1 MCFYIR
7 CDANPDCPED
17 GSDENDCQVMRLQKG
32 YNKKYSPEKNTT
44 VLIDIE
50 VKDIK
55 LINELESDYTLLV
68 KVTLKWFDP
77 RITFKNLKKSH
88 YENQLGPTEIDT
100 IWTPELLFLHSNE
113 IYIKAGE
120 QKEGIDGTVRVH
132 REGLPQLNELTEINE
147 DYLYPGND
155 NPISMVNYHVIKLG
169 CKFDLRMYVIH
180 IYYYY
185 IFVQLIFCPDLSR
198 HFLKK
203 IFNFLGILLILK
215 NVQLIYLDQVST
227 TNNLF

>member
-1 MCFYIR
+1 MNLHVINMEIVFQWKKGTMMLIPFFFHLLIISLYFSCSFFFYILLLLSSTIFFLYYTFSIFFFIFLLLSIMIFHLCFYIR

-132 REGLPQLNELTEINE
+132 REGLPQPRNSL
-147 DYLYPGND
+147 
-155 NPISMVNYHVIKLG
+155 
-169 CKFDLRMYVIH
+169 
-180 IYYYY
+180 
-185 IFVQLIFCPDLSR
+185 
-198 HFLKK
+198 
-203 IFNFLGILLILK
+203 
-215 NVQLIYLDQVST
+215 
-227 TNNLF
+227 

>member
-1 MCFYIR
+1 MIFHLCFYIR

-132 REGLPQLNELTEINE
+132 
-147 DYLYPGND
+147 
-155 NPISMVNYHVIKLG
+155 
-169 CKFDLRMYVIH
+169 
-180 IYYYY
+180 
-185 IFVQLIFCPDLSR
+185 
-198 HFLKK
+198 
-203 IFNFLGILLILK
+203 
-215 NVQLIYLDQVST
+215 
-227 TNNLF
+227 